1 MATQIGPKIGIQG
14 EKEYRAALKSI
25 IDETKTLDSA
35 MKKTASEWDK
45 NTSSMTKNNAVAKN
59 LTQQID
65 AQKQKL
71 EIMNHMLEESAA
83 KYGESAAATQSWQRA
98 IDNTTASL
106 NHMQNELK
114 SLKGAEN
121 FSSLSMQLA
130 DAGQKLQNIG
140 QSMTSVG
147 QKLTTSLTVPLAAI
161 GAAAIN
167 FGSDFEESA
176 NKVDVVFGNMSGS
189 VREFASTTTDAFAIS
204 EGKALAMAG
213 DYGAMATS
221 MGMSQREAAKLSTEM
236 VALAGDMSSFH
247 NKSIDI
253 ASNSLKGV
261 FTGETEALKQ
271 FGVAMTQTNL
281 EEFAAKQGKV
291 YSSMTQGEK
300 IMVRYQYLLDS
311 QKDAIGDAGRT
322 MDGFAGSTRQMRAA
336 FEDAAAALGQAL
348 IPVITPIVQAITK
361 LLKAFTNLPEPIQ
374 SVIGVVLVL
383 AAAIGPI
390 VLIMGAFTSAIGSI
404 ASAAP
409 AVITAITGMAAA
421 FTGLDLAIAPAI
433 AVLIGLAAV
442 CALAFAAGWQLGKSW
457 DSIAE
462 AASNMGSKIKDAF
475 NNVEAGRKQFIDG
488 LAGIGDAIVEKFK
501 ELPKRIAD
509 ALKQAIDEIKNIF
522 KQMIENAKKS
532 GKDMIDGFVDG
543 IQQRISK
550 VINAVKKVAQ
560 TVKDFLGFSEP
571 DKGPLS
577 DFHTFAPDMMK
588 LFAQGIYQNK
598 GMVTRAIDSLAKDI
612 ALPLDSSASMNV
624 ALAGAD
630 GSSMSVGGTTM
641 NVYVD
646 HINDLQDLIR
656 IQNQAQ
662 QRYRMGA
669 R

>member
-25 IDETKTLDSA
+25 IDETKNLDSA